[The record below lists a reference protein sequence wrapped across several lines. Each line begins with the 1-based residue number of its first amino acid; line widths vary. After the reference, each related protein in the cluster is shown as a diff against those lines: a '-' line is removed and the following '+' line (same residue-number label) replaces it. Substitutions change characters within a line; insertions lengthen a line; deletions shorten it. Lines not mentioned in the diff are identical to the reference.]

1 MNIFKINFLDKFHK
15 LFTETIKFKKYRALP
30 KAVAVFVHLPMIFVG
45 LVTMVNFLAGAL
57 LSYFFKVLQAP
68 FEYLKGLTNQE
79 GKETKA
85 AAQFII
91 YFISWPLIFAGYV
104 LISFMII
111 ALHIVYAA
119 TSIMAYI
126 WSLGGFKFH
135 VFVEKSDNIEKEVN
149 TNYKTWRWV
158 TFISVFYSILFV
170 LILADIIA
178 AVAQYYPEDYIG
190 AVFLSYGFSIWFL
203 TTIILPICV
212 FARAPKTKCCCECE
226 SAPVIEITEE

>member
-91 YFISWPLIFAGYV
+91 YFISWPFIFAGYV

-178 AVAQYYPEDYIG
+178 AVAHSYPEDYIG

-226 SAPVIEITEE
+226 SAPVIETTEE